1 MNITNHALFEDAVRI
16 AYIRRVLWDVDVNP
30 ENLLRVIDGASTES
44 GSLDRTAIYAKLL
57 GSYSWYTLLRII
69 PSDHL
74 TEALSEDVLRRVW
87 PISLRKRYENARE
100 LLSGSALSSAGNQSR
115 FVELR

>member
-1 MNITNHALFEDAVRI
+1 MISINNHALFDDAVRI
-16 AYIRRVLWDVDVNP
+16 TYIRRVLWDVDANP
-30 ENLLRVIDGASTES
+30 ETVLRVIDGTSTVS
-44 GSLDRTAIYAKLL
+44 GSLDRAAIYAKLL

-87 PISLRKRYENARE
+87 PISLRKRYEYARE
-100 LLSGSALSSAGNQSR
+100 LLSGSALSTAG
-115 FVELR
+115 